1 MKKKIFMPGLLSL
14 VIASALSGGA
24 LAQATITETSAEAL
38 GLSDYRHFVIY
49 PHLEKAIRAQK
60 NNDEQTALRE
70 FAEVRRRE
78 PHNVALTLYQ
88 AQALR
93 HFGHNKQAYAVLA
106 EQLKHHPGDK
116 RLEESLAA
124 IPVEPMAVTTVK
136 ALLAQLQQCDAAPDV
151 RCRSEVGQ
159 NALRLGELKVAQ
171 AQLTDPAFASA
182 PQGETLRNAILQR
195 AIYLRQ
201 WEVADTL
208 FSEREQQHGLSAAE
222 QRQWFTVLLAGK
234 NDERLQARQAQG
246 LFTSP
251 EYSLAYATTL
261 EQRGARARLQDY
273 LAQHQPVFQTPEEE
287 KRWLYL
293 LSRYSAQPEKALA
306 QYSARFSENRL
317 FIAGETLPGLI
328 RRGEYGAAR
337 QLLAGVPENA
347 LPQARYSL
355 SLATH
360 NTPETLRL
368 ARQLYASQPQNLQR
382 LDTLSWQLIKAGQ
395 DQEAAH
401 ILLQAYPF
409 PGDEEAADTLTGRL
423 IGLLRTHPNW
433 ATAAQKA
440 KLSQPLASFRQ
451 RQLQSQ
457 LPWLAEN
464 CASVRKL
471 LGDLSPSYDAA
482 AWSQLAACYR
492 DDVPGMALYAAQQ
505 AQARAPDSW
514 RHRAVAYQAYQA
526 QDYAAAMRAW
536 KTLPLVEM
544 RNEDL
549 IAAAN
554 TAQAAGERQSVAL
567 WLQEAQKRGMD
578 NSENYWWLHAQRY
591 LPQEPEKALADVN
604 RALAIAPSERAY
616 VLRAQLYRETG
627 NTPAAVDDLRQA
639 LAINPHNAT
648 SRAALGYALW
658 DEGEAEASRVELELA
673 LKAMPDDPALI
684 RQLAYVSQRLDD
696 VAATRHYARQAVDDI
711 NNEAEIRLLS
721 AEQTQQRFAFRRLHE
736 DIARRWSFSFDSTL
750 GLRSGAVNSAN
761 NAVNGASPGKSYRS
775 YGQFEAEYR
784 LGRNQLI
791 EGDLL
796 SVYSRLFADTAG
808 SGVAMPVKNPMLG
821 AGVRWKPLRD
831 TVFFLAVEQQ
841 APLDKHHGEADTL
854 LRASASFFNNG
865 RFSDEWHPGGAGWFA
880 NNLYLDGAQY
890 VRQDI
895 QAWTADYRIS
905 WHQKVA
911 HGQTLEPYG
920 HLQANGYRDG
930 ETRGAQT
937 GGVGVRWNIWT
948 GETGYDAWPHK
959 ISLGLEYQ
967 RTLKTV
973 NQHAGERNNAFITL
987 GVHW

>member
-1 MKKKIFMPGLLSL
+1 MKKKTVMPGLLSL

-24 LAQATITETSAEAL
+24 LAQTTLTETSAEAL

-49 PHLEKAIRAQK
+49 PHLEKALKAQK
-60 NNDEQTALRE
+60 NNDERTALRE

-88 AQALR
+88 AEALR
-93 HFGHNKQAYAVLA
+93 HFGHNEQAYAVLT

-124 IPVEPMAVTTVK
+124 IPVKPVAVTTVK
-136 ALLAQLQQCDAAPDV
+136 ALRAQQQQCDAAPAV

-159 NALRLGELKVAQ
+159 NAVRLGELKVAQ
-171 AQLTDPAFASA
+171 AQLTDPKFASA
-182 PQGETLRNAILQR
+182 PQGEALRDAILQR

-201 WEVADTL
+201 WEIADAL
-208 FSEREQQHGLSAAE
+208 FSERERQHGLSAAE
-222 QRQWFTVLLAGK
+222 QQQWFTVLLAQQQY
-234 NDERLQARQAQG
+234 ERLQARQAQG
-246 LFTSP
+246 IFTSP

-261 EQRGARARLQDY
+261 EQSGERARLQAY
-273 LAQHQPVFQTPEEE
+273 LARQQPVFNTAEEE

-306 QYSARFSENRL
+306 QYSAQFNENRL
-317 FIAGETLPGLI
+317 FIMGETLPGLI
-328 RRGEYGAAR
+328 KRGEYSAAR
-337 QLLAGVPENA
+337 QLLAGVPEDA

-355 SLATH
+355 SLATN
-360 NTPETLRL
+360 NTQETLRL
-368 ARQLYASQPQNLQR
+368 ARQLYTRRPKDLQL
-382 LDTLSWQLIKAGQ
+382 LDTLSWQLIAAGQ
-395 DQEAAH
+395 GQEAAH
-401 ILLQAYPF
+401 ILLQGYPF
-409 PGDEEAADTLTGRL
+409 PGDEKVAEALTRRL
-423 IGLLRTHPNW
+423 IGLLRDHPDW
-433 ATAAQKA
+433 ATTAQKA
-440 KLSQPLASFRQ
+440 KLSQPLAAFRQ

-492 DDVPGMALYAAQQ
+492 DDLPGMALYAAQQ

-536 KTLPLVEM
+536 KKLPLNDM

-549 IAAAN
+549 FAAAN
-554 TAQAAGERQSVAL
+554 TALAAGEIQNVAL

-578 NSENYWWLHAQRY
+578 NNENYWWLHAQRY
-591 LPQEPEKALADVN
+591 LPQAPEKALADVN

-616 VLRAQLYRETG
+616 VLRAQLYRELG
-627 NTPAAVDDLRQA
+627 NTPAAVEDLRKA
-639 LAINPHNAT
+639 LAINPHNAA

-658 DEGEAEASRVELELA
+658 DEGETEASRAELELA

-684 RQLAYVSQRLDD
+684 RQLAYVNQRLDD
-696 VAATRHYARQAVDDI
+696 VFATQYYARQAVDDI
-711 NNEAEIRLLS
+711 NNAAEIKPLS

-784 LGRNQLI
+784 IGRNQLI

-865 RFSDEWHPGGAGWFA
+865 RFSDEWHPSGAGWFA

-911 HGQTLEPYG
+911 RGQTLEPYG

-948 GETGYDAWPHK
+948 GETRYDAWPHK
-959 ISLGLEYQ
+959 VSLGLEYQ